1 VGAPGGA
8 IPCAAAMIDYGTPTA
23 KVRAESEDKGMRRRL
38 AIFSVIGA
46 TLAALAVGGIG
57 VLSASAQNEP
67 QVTLCHATGAV
78 NNPYVTITVDQSA
91 VFNNGIVPNGHGT
104 HTGPIFPDMAQ
115 GPGNSTFWGDIIP
128 AFGAYP
134 GLNVPAGQAILDND
148 CEIPGPPP
156 TTGPP
161 VTTAPPTTAPSTT
174 APSTTAPKAPPTT
187 APAAAP
193 SAPSAVVVVPR
204 VTG

>member
-1 VGAPGGA
+1 
-8 IPCAAAMIDYGTPTA
+8 
-23 KVRAESEDKGMRRRL
+23 MRRRL

-46 TLAALAVGGIG
+46 TLAALAVGGFG

-67 QVTLCHATGAV
+67 QVTLCHATGSEQ
-78 NNPYVTITVDQSA
+78 NPYTVITVDQSA
-91 VFNNGIVPNGHGT
+91 VFNNGVVPNGHGT

-128 AFGAYP
+128 AFGAYD
-134 GLNVPAGQAILDND
+134 GLNVPAGQAILDNE
-148 CEIPGPPP
+148 CEIPPPP

-161 VTTAPPTTAPSTT
+161 NGTAPPVTTARPG
-174 APSTTAPKAPPTT
+174 
-187 APAAAP
+187 AAAP
-193 SAPSAVVVVPR
+193 GAGAPAGVVAVPR

>member
-1 VGAPGGA
+1 
-8 IPCAAAMIDYGTPTA
+8 M
-23 KVRAESEDKGMRRRL
+23 KRRL

-57 VLSASAQNEP
+57 VLSASAQNGNEP

-78 NNPYVTITVDQSA
+78 NNPYVSITVDQSA

-128 AFGAYP
+128 AFGNYP

-148 CEIPGPPP
+148 CEIPGPP
-156 TTGPP
+156 TTQGPP
-161 VTTAPPTTAPSTT
+161 VTTAAPPVTTA
-174 APSTTAPKAPPTT
+174 APKAVTP
-187 APAAAP
+187 PAAQ
-193 SAPSAVVVVPR
+193 APSAVVARPVF
-204 VTG
+204 TG